1 MDSSIL
7 DTWVV
12 AEDGIAMGTSVVD
25 GVKFVTVERIIKMG
39 DGAPEMAVMPFA
51 RGDELDRLIA
61 ALQRARDGEGNAELT
76 NAGTSLSA
84 AAGHSLSMSNV
95 VVVTR
100 HLFHSEGRSVLIGV
114 VVVLLFILFVGGWG
128 AASRGW

>member
-1 MDSSIL
+1 MDSSIV

-12 AEDGIAMGTSVVD
+12 AEDGIAMATSVVD
-25 GVKFVTVERIIKMG
+25 GVKFVTVERIVKMG

-61 ALQRARDGEGNAELT
+61 ALQRARDGEVKAELT
-76 NAGTSLSA
+76 NAETSLSA
-84 AAGHSLSMSNV
+84 AEHSPSLSNV
-95 VVVTR
+95 VVVT
-100 HLFHSEGRSVLIGV
+100 HYLFHTEGRSILIGV
-114 VVVLLFILFVGGWG
+114 IVVLLFILFVGGWG

>member
-1 MDSSIL
+1 MDSSIV

-51 RGDELDRLIA
+51 RGEELDRLIA
-61 ALQRARDGEGNAELT
+61 ALQRARGGEGKAALT
-76 NAGTSLSA
+76 TAGTSLSA
-84 AAGHSLSMSNV
+84 AGHSLSLSNV
-95 VVVTR
+95 VVVTH
-100 HLFHSEGRSVLIGV
+100 HLFHTEGRSVLIGV
-114 VVVLLFILFVGGWG
+114 IVVLLFILFVGGWG
-128 AASRGW
+128 ASRGW

>member
-1 MDSSIL
+1 MDSSIV

-12 AEDGIAMGTSVVD
+12 AEDGIAMATSVVD
-25 GVKFVTVERIIKMG
+25 GVKFVTVERIVNMG

-61 ALQRARDGEGNAELT
+61 ALQHARDGEGKAELT
-76 NAGTSLSA
+76 NAETSLSA
-84 AAGHSLSMSNV
+84 AGRSPSLSSV
-95 VVVTR
+95 VVVT
-100 HLFHSEGRSVLIGV
+100 HYLFHTEGRSILIGV
-114 VVVLLFILFVGGWG
+114 IVVLLFILFVGGWG

>member
-1 MDSSIL
+1 MDSSIV

-12 AEDGIAMGTSVVD
+12 AEDGIAMATSVVD
-25 GVKFVTVERIIKMG
+25 GVKFVTVERIVKMG

-61 ALQRARDGEGNAELT
+61 ALQRARDGEGKAELT
-76 NAGTSLSA
+76 NAETSLSA
-84 AAGHSLSMSNV
+84 AGHSPSLSNV
-95 VVVTR
+95 VVVT
-100 HLFHSEGRSVLIGV
+100 HYLFHTEGRSILIGV
-114 VVVLLFILFVGGWG
+114 IVVLLFILFVGGWG

>member
-1 MDSSIL
+1 M

-39 DGAPEMAVMPFA
+39 DGAPEMTVMPFA

-61 ALQRARDGEGNAELT
+61 ALQRARDGEGKTELT
-76 NAGTSLSA
+76 NAEASLSA
-84 AAGHSLSMSNV
+84 AEHSPSLSNV
-95 VVVTR
+95 VVVIH
-100 HLFHSEGRSVLIGV
+100 HLFHTEARSILIGV
-114 VVVLLFILFVGGWG
+114 IVVLLFILFVGGWG